1 MSEVKF
7 DPLGDGISEL
17 SLYQAVGSD
26 QSIIHAARASYA
38 QEEDWRGA
46 ADEKLLGW
54 MLEHEHGTPFENNS
68 ITFRVVL
75 PMPIAVQWLRHRV
88 GWSYNMLS
96 RRFTSKDV
104 QYYIPCQM
112 FKQSDKNKQAAGEEL
127 SAYDYDTARD
137 MMSRAY
143 SVCEASYQALLAIG
157 LSREQARLVLPQ
169 GAYTRFYATCNL
181 RSAMLF
187 YKLRQAKDAQWE
199 IQQYAKAMGEIIQPL
214 FPISWGH
221 FLKELECST

>member
-1 MSEVKF
+1 MSEIKF

-17 SLYQAVGSD
+17 SLYQTVGSD

-96 RRFTSKDV
+96 RRFTSKDI
-104 QYYIPCQM
+104 QTYLPRELHCQDA
-112 FKQSDKNKQAAGEEL
+112 SNKQAAGGRLPDKDTSDCLEVYQQVYEGALAAYKYLIL
-127 SAYDYDTARD
+127 SG
-137 MMSRAY
+137 
-143 SVCEASYQALLAIG
+143 VVK
-157 LSREQARLVLPQ
+157 EQARLVLPQ
-169 GAYTRFYATCNL
+169 GAYTRLYATCNL

-187 YKLRQAKDAQWE
+187 YRLRIAKDAQWE

-221 FLKELECST
+221 FLKEIQ